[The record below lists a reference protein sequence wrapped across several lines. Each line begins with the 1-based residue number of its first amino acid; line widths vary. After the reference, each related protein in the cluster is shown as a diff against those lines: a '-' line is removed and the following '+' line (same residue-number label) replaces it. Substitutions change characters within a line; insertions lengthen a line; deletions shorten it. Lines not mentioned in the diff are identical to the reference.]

1 MSVYVCVFMWGEVK
15 GIILQIRRQFQ
26 EIEKSLRKICF
37 SEGTGEKERE
47 RITGCGKSVKVGE

>member
-1 MSVYVCVFMWGEVK
+1 MWGVVK